1 MTLSTGKSEKST
13 TSTSNTTTASE
24 ASSQSLRL
32 SLSLAQEKLKAM
44 TEAHYEIKQV
54 YDKALEEKQSL
65 QTELD
70 RVKEKFG
77 KLREAL
83 MQEKEKVEFA
93 EQRAVS
99 ER

>member
-13 TSTSNTTTASE
+13 TSNTTTASE